1 MRIPT
6 DPADLAVAETR
17 SDKAAPPLWQRLRAP
32 IVPAGP
38 IRTSVNARL
47 VTLLAIAAYVTFYSL
62 ATINNHQGFATYG
75 FDFGIYDQGMWLLSR
90 FEDPFITIMGRHLF
104 GDHTSFILLPFVPL
118 YWLFPAA
125 EVLLILQS
133 LALGIAA
140 WPVFLVA
147 RDLLRDER
155 LAAPIAVGF
164 LLQPALGWTNFE
176 QFHPDVFEVP
186 LLMFT
191 LWFMIR
197 RRWVPYFVFLGLLL
211 LVKEDVALLTFVLGL
226 YVAVRY
232 SPKVGIATSV
242 VSVLFFVFAVFVVL
256 RHFNEV
262 GTLNAWRIPF
272 GGPGGLI
279 EAVFTQPG
287 EVAQYVVSDDRPLY
301 MLQLLA
307 PFAFLPLLAPEV
319 LIVAIGPLLSNVL
332 STFWYQYHIEYHY
345 GTLILP
351 ILALASIVAISR
363 VRRVEFRRIMAVALL
378 AAALLG
384 TFLWGPLPGSRKP
397 AAIVDTSH
405 PSFEFITEAVSLV
418 PEDAVVSAHYRY
430 VTHLDHRPLIY
441 EFPTPFHARN
451 WGLHDQNGE
460 RLPEADTI
468 EYLMV
473 PANLGPDE
481 AIYAQIRDEFRLI
494 YDQGG
499 VRLLER
505 TG

>member
-1 MRIPT
+1 MRT
-6 DPADLAVAETR
+6 STNARAVALV
-17 SDKAAPPLWQRLRAP
+17 A
-32 IVPAGP
+32 IV
-38 IRTSVNARL
+38 
-47 VTLLAIAAYVTFYSL
+47 AYVAFYSFV
-62 ATINNHQGFATYG
+62 TINNHNGYATYG

-104 GDHTSFILLPFVPL
+104 GDHTSFILVPFVPL
-118 YWLFPAA
+118 YWLFPRA

-186 LLMFT
+186 LLMFM

-211 LVKEDVALLTFVLGL
+211 LVKEDVALLTFVLGI

-232 SPKVGIATSV
+232 SAKVGIATSV
-242 VSVLFFVFAVFVVL
+242 VSALFFVFAVFVVL

-301 MLQLLA
+301 VLQLLA
-307 PFAFLPLLAPEV
+307 PFALLPLLAPEV
-319 LIVAIGPLLSNVL
+319 LVVAIGPLASNVM

-351 ILALASIVAISR
+351 VLALASIVGISRFKAAR
-363 VRRVEFRRIMAVALL
+363 VRRTLAVALL
-378 AAALLG
+378 VAAMVG
-384 TFLWGPLPGSRKP
+384 TFFWGPLPGSRKP
-397 AAIVDTSH
+397 GPIVDTSH
-405 PSFEFITEAVSLV
+405 PSFEFISEAVSLV
-418 PEDAVVSAHYRY
+418 PEDAVVAAHYRY
-430 VTHLDHRPLIY
+430 VTHLDHRSLIY
-441 EFPTPFHARN
+441 EFPTPFAARN
-451 WGLHDQNGE
+451 WGVGDEDGQ
-460 RLPEADTI
+460 RLPEADTV

-473 PANLGPDE
+473 PESLGPDAGIFGE
-481 AIYAQIRDEFRLI
+481 IRDEFRVV

-499 VRLLER
+499 VLLLVR
-505 TG
+505 AS